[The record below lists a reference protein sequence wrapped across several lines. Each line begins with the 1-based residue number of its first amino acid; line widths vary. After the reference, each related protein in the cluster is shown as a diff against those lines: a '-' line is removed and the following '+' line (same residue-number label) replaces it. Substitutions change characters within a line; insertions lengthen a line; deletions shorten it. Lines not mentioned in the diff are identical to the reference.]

1 MKEVEVL
8 IGIILI
14 ICGAILFEMNKGT
27 LTTVIGI
34 LLISTGVIFYIRS
47 VDTLDKT
54 KEKRE

>member
-1 MKEVEVL
+1 MKEVEVI

>member
-8 IGIILI
+8 IGVILI

-27 LTTVIGI
+27 LTTFIGI

-54 KEKRE
+54 KEKR

>member
-27 LTTVIGI
+27 LTTFIGI

-54 KEKRE
+54 KEKR

>member
-27 LTTVIGI
+27 LTTFIGI
-34 LLISTGVIFYIRS
+34 LLISAGIIFYMRT
-47 VDTLDKT
+47 VDNLDTT

>member
-27 LTTVIGI
+27 LTTFIGI